1 MPSPLKGIEALSV
14 HEMDGE
20 FGPFHQYAWRIGIC
34 GIKAGFSWQYIYI
47 LYQNAHTNILIP
59 PPPHTH
65 TQTPPHT
72 PLTVAG
78 KVKDHPSIADYY
90 KAQSNGKKQ
99 ITYQHGLSNFSSV
112 QLGDDRVSFKK
123 SLSQDVYKLD
133 TERANL
139 AEAAEE
145 NPNRVIKTE
154 LQRKHDYEEATELV
168 GNNKITQMEQM
179 MRDKLQ
185 QRTKTGPFQLR
196 KTFKY
201 FDRDGSGGIDFD
213 EFQRAMEV
221 SERSERALRKTSIH
235 TRD

>member
-1 MPSPLKGIEALSV
+1 MRWMVSLAHSISTLGELESVVLKLVLVGNIS
-14 HEMDGE
+14 
-20 FGPFHQYAWRIGIC
+20 ISC
-34 GIKAGFSWQYIYI
+34 IKMLTQIFSS
-47 LYQNAHTNILIP
+47 P
-59 PPPHTH
+59 PPTHTH